1 MAREY
6 GEPTPSQLEKINQ
19 LAKKPL
25 EKEDVFVF
33 SAKLAGDMIIPNRY
47 IQLSKPLLNAFK
59 QDAVGGVSMLLDH
72 SWAGC
77 FGRPKPAIA
86 YGRTFDAQMT
96 HSDVEGEDWA
106 LYADHYIPRG
116 VEVDGISTD
125 SIIQSIEAGTM
136 FDTSIGWGAE
146 KYVCS
151 ICGGDIRSYRCP
163 HYPGRKYVINEG
175 EDDEHIELCYAIA
188 KPPGFLMENSLVFDG
203 AYPTAG
209 VLSQADS
216 ESGSHWVE
224 VTDLKET
231 PPDVQLFHIFS
242 SVRGGLYTFARRD
255 SLEKTKKK
263 EGGTEMDEKKYTKEE
278 VDALIEKAVEKHAVE
293 STDENITVK
302 ADNIAPLYMTQEQAT
317 EKLGKELSADEVLRF
332 AKEGMDYHAE
342 CMSEAIKDGVRAMGN
357 DFPAETWKATFT
369 TMSTKQINDIAST
382 WHKQA
387 KEEIPAGRKTDP
399 EAGEKASVD
408 LPDEAFK
415 C

>member
-25 EKEDVFVF
+25 EKEEVFVF

-47 IQLSKPLLNAFK
+47 IQLSKPLLNTFK
-59 QDAVGGVSMLLDH
+59 QDAVDGVSMLLDH
-72 SWAGC
+72 SWAGF

-86 YGRTFDAQMT
+86 YGRTFDAQMK

-116 VEVDGISTD
+116 VEIDGISTD

-136 FDTSIGWGAE
+136 FDTSIGWGAD

-151 ICGGDIRSYRCP
+151 ICGGDIRGYRCS
-163 HYPGRKYVINEG
+163 HWPGKKYVVNEG
-175 EDDEHIELCYAIA
+175 EDDERIELCYAIA

-209 VLSQADS
+209 VLSQVGN
-216 ESGSHWVE
+216 EGESHWVE
-224 VTDLKET
+224 VANLKET
-231 PPDVQLFHIFS
+231 PPDAQLFHIFS
-242 SVRGGLYTFARRD
+242 SARGGLYTFARRD
-255 SLEKTKKK
+255 SLGKSRKK
-263 EGGTEMDEKKYTKEE
+263 EGGTEMDEKKFTKEE
-278 VDALIEKAVEKHAVE
+278 VNVLIKEAVEKYGE
-293 STDENITVK
+293 EENVTVT
-302 ADNIAPLYMTQEQAT
+302 ADNIIPLYMTKEQAT
-317 EKLGKELSADEVLRF
+317 EKLGKDLSADEVLRF

-342 CMSEAIKDGVRAMGN
+342 CVDEAIKDGVRAMGN
-357 DFPAETWKATFT
+357 DFPAETWKATFVS
-369 TMSTKQINDIAST
+369 MSTKQINDIAST

-387 KEEIPAGRKTDP
+387 EDDIPAGRMTDP
-399 EAGEKASVD
+399 EAGKKTGAD

>member
-1 MAREY
+1 
-6 GEPTPSQLEKINQ
+6 
-19 LAKKPL
+19 
-25 EKEDVFVF
+25 
-33 SAKLAGDMIIPNRY
+33 
-47 IQLSKPLLNAFK
+47 
-59 QDAVGGVSMLLDH
+59 
-72 SWAGC
+72 
-77 FGRPKPAIA
+77 
-86 YGRTFDAQMT
+86 
-96 HSDVEGEDWA
+96 
-106 LYADHYIPRG
+106 
-116 VEVDGISTD
+116 
-125 SIIQSIEAGTM
+125 
-136 FDTSIGWGAE
+136 
-146 KYVCS
+146 
-151 ICGGDIRSYRCP
+151 
-163 HYPGRKYVINEG
+163 
-175 EDDEHIELCYAIA
+175 
-188 KPPGFLMENSLVFDG
+188 
-203 AYPTAG
+203 
-209 VLSQADS
+209 
-216 ESGSHWVE
+216 
-224 VTDLKET
+224 
-231 PPDVQLFHIFS
+231 
-242 SVRGGLYTFARRD
+242 
-255 SLEKTKKK
+255 
-263 EGGTEMDEKKYTKEE
+263 MDEKKYTKEE

>member
-1 MAREY
+1 VAREY

-19 LAKKPL
+19 LARKPL
-25 EKEDVFVF
+25 EKEEVFVF
-33 SAKLAGDMIIPNRY
+33 SAKLAGDMIIPGRY
-47 IQLSKPLLNAFK
+47 IQLSKPLLGIFK
-59 QDAVGGVSMLLDH
+59 QDAEDGVSVLLDH
-72 SWAGC
+72 SWAG

-86 YGRTFDAQMT
+86 YGRTFDAQLKR
-96 HSDVEGEDWA
+96 SDVDGEEWA

-116 VEVDGISTD
+116 IEIDGISTD
-125 SIIQSIEAGTM
+125 SIIQSVETGTM

-146 KYVCS
+146 KYACS
-151 ICGGDIRSYRCP
+151 ICGGDIRSYKCS
-163 HYPGRKYVINEG
+163 HWPGRKYVVNEG

-209 VLSQADS
+209 VLSQMGSD
-216 ESGSHWVE
+216 ESKGDLVM
-224 VTDLKET
+224 VNDLKAT
-231 PPDVQLFHIFS
+231 PQDAPLFHIFS
-242 SVRGGLYTFARRD
+242 STKGKLYTFATKD
-255 SLEKTKKK
+255 SLEKKVIITK

-278 VDALIEKAVEKHAVE
+278 VDALVEKAVEKYAA
-293 STDENITVK
+293 ENKVDK
-302 ADNIAPLYMTQEQAT
+302 DPPYMTHEQAV
-317 EKLGKELSADEVLRF
+317 EKLGKELHADEVLRF
-332 AKEGMDYHAE
+332 AKEGIDYHAE
-342 CMSEAIKDGVRAMGN
+342 CVEEATKDGVRAMGN
-357 DFPAETWKATFT
+357 DFPAETWKATFA

-387 KEEIPAGRKTDP
+387 KEEIPAGRQTDP